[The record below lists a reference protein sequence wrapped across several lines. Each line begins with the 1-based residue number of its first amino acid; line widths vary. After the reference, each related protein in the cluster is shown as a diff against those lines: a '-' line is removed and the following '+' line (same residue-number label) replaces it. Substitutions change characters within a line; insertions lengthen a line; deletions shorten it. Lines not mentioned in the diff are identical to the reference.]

1 MHRVFIVICFLLF
14 TVANLS
20 TCYLY
25 LYPLLKGCSFPSPL
39 AQHDAQTPN
48 SYITSQVPPFRLLV
62 LGDPQLEGDSS
73 LLETSNG
80 SFPSLKNVWSDITTG
95 ITRDERSDI
104 LLTHWRELIYTDL
117 PRLFHSYRKRLD
129 LLGNDYYLGHIYRS
143 LHWSTHPTHVAVLG
157 DLIGSQWVTD
167 DEFERR
173 GTRYWKRVF
182 NGGSRVED
190 EIADEVRTEIV
201 GHDERWDSRII
212 NVAGNHDI
220 GYAGDITSE
229 RLRRFER
236 VFGKVNWE
244 TRFSLPFTVEPGRE
258 VPELRLVIL
267 NSLNLDPPALDSGIQ
282 ADTYKFMNDIISS
295 SRPVED
301 KGSSTILLTHLPL
314 YKEAGVCVDGP
325 YFTYYEEQYGAGVK
339 EQNHLSYDASMNILE
354 GIYGMSGN
362 REAPGSGFG
371 RNGIILTGHDHEGCD
386 VYHHL
391 PENEDFA
398 SRTWAAES
406 WNTTS
411 SSHHGTIP
419 GIREVTVRSMMG
431 DFGGNA
437 GLLSAWFDPNGKE
450 WKFQYTTCA
459 LGSQHIWWAVHVLD
473 IVAIVYLIIVGWMLY
488 LQNGIVGWSLH
499 TDGDKAGSKEK
510 TL

>member
-1 MHRVFIVICFLLF
+1 MHQVFIVICFLLF

-20 TCYLY
+20 TCCLY
-25 LYPLLKGCSFPSPL
+25 LYPLLKGCSFPSPPVR
-39 AQHDAQTPN
+39 HDAQTPN
-48 SYITSQVPPFRLLV
+48 SYITSQIPPFRLLV

-80 SFPSLKNVWSDITTG
+80 SFPSLKNVWSDIKTG
-95 ITRDERSDI
+95 STRDERSDI

-129 LLGNDYYLGHIYRS
+129 LFGNDYYLGHIYRS

-190 EIADEVRTEIV
+190 EITDEIRTEIIGQV
-201 GHDERWDSRII
+201 ERWANRII

-236 VFGKVNWE
+236 IFGKANWE
-244 TRFSLPFTVEPGRE
+244 TRFSLPFPVEQGQE
-258 VPELRLVIL
+258 VPQLRLVIL
-267 NSLNLDPPALDSGIQ
+267 NSLNLDPPALDSDIQ
-282 ADTYKFMNDIISS
+282 ADTYKFLNDIISS

-301 KGSSTILLTHLPL
+301 KSSGTILLTHLPL

-371 RNGIILTGHDHEGCD
+371 RKGIILTGHDHEGCD

-391 PENEDFA
+391 PENEDLA

-406 WNTTS
+406 WNAS
-411 SSHHGTIP
+411 SSSQHGAIP
-419 GIREVTVRSMMG
+419 GIREITVRSMMG

-437 GLLSAWFDPNGKE
+437 GLLSAWFDPDGKE

-459 LGSQHIWWAVHVLD
+459 LGSQHIWWAVHILD
-473 IVAIVYLIIVGWMLY
+473 IVAIMYLIIVGWMLY

-499 TDGDKAGSKEK
+499 PDGDKAGAKEK